1 MATAVRC
8 ESGSDGIQRRLL
20 EASLEH
26 PGRTVQCSLGEC
38 EHIKNVPGR
47 KTDQKDAEWIAQL
60 LQYGLLRPSYV
71 PCEIIRDLRDLT
83 RMRASLSQE
92 ASRISSR
99 IQKVLEDANVK
110 LASVALNV
118 LGKSGR
124 AMLEDIIS
132 VEDDPEHPRS
142 SARKDSPIK
151 TCSRRKDSFPS
162 SLFAPAFDRSDTVC
176 GTRNCVARRTSGG
189 DRSTKTGAVASGCSL
204 GHDTGD

>member
-8 ESGSDGIQRRLL
+8 DSSSDGIQRRLL

-26 PGRTVQCSLGEC
+26 SGKTVHGSLGEC
-38 EHIKNVPGR
+38 TAHQECAWSQDR

-110 LASVALNV
+110 LASVATNA

-124 AMLEDIIS
+124 AMLSDGSGINQN
-132 VEDDPEHPRS
+132 PL
-142 SARKDSPIK
+142 RK
-151 TCSRRKDSFPS
+151 RKSQS
-162 SLFAPAFDRSDTVC
+162 
-176 GTRNCVARRTSGG
+176 
-189 DRSTKTGAVASGCSL
+189 
-204 GHDTGD
+204 